1 MTNNGQPLRAIGIF
15 ATQKDAIEA
24 VKDLVEHGFAP
35 DRITLVAQDWKSQ
48 EMAGLGVEAQRG
60 ATAGSATGAA
70 IGGGVGA
77 AVGLLTLLIPGI
89 GAGVLALTA
98 LAAATGAATGSLW
111 GAFAGMEMSEAEAR
125 EHASHVQRGYTVV
138 VVRTADRA
146 DEANHIMVAHGA
158 HDFSMSTD

>member
-1 MTNNGQPLRAIGIF
+1 MNEGQPLRAVGIF
-15 ATQKDAIEA
+15 ADQKDAIEA
-24 VKDLVEHGFAP
+24 ARALVDAGFAP

-48 EMAGLGVEAQRG
+48 ELAALGVEVQKG
-60 ATAGSATGAA
+60 ASTGSVTGAA
-70 IGGGVGA
+70 IGGSVGA
-77 AVGLLTLLIPGI
+77 AVGLMTLLIPGI

-125 EHASHVQRGYTVV
+125 EHAAHVQRGYTVV
-138 VVRTADRA
+138 VVRTPDRA
-146 DEANHIMVAHGA
+146 DEANRILVEHGA